1 MEAHFG
7 RELARTRTRE
17 NGVLSVK
24 FAVPILK
31 SWLFL
36 IHLPTSSA
44 TRYI

>member
-7 RELARTRTRE
+7 RELARTRE